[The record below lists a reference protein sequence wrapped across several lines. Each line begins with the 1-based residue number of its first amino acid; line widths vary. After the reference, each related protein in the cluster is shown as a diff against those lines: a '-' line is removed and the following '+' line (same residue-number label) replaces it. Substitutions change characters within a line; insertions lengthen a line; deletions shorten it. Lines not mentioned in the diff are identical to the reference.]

1 MTITLSEDIAP
12 STVDRLLK
20 YLRQEKVAFALQDNL
35 HDEEAVRIA
44 SIRERLRLKYVQTG
58 QWETMNDEDRQ
69 DAALLEGM
77 LYDDETGK
85 VELLNAAEQIEF
97 KNEMKSWMA

>member
-1 MTITLSEDIAP
+1 MTITLSEDISP
-12 STVDRLLK
+12 STIDRLLK
-20 YLRQEKVAFALQDNL
+20 YLRQEKVIFALQDNL

-77 LYDDETGK
+77 LYDDEKGK

-97 KNEMKSWMA
+97 KNEMKSWIA